1 MPKGLAFVTNQ
12 ELTLGERE
20 ELSALPPEIQVEIY
34 HMERIAAL
42 LDQPSMAELRQKFLG
57 IDPGPSEHPPGRA
70 WCRRLP
76 LNGRL
81 CAEFD

>member
-12 ELTLGERE
+12 ELTLGEFE
-20 ELSALPPEIQVEIY
+20 ELSALAPEIH
-34 HMERIAAL
+34 HMERNAAL
-42 LDQPSMAELRQKFLG
+42 LNQPSMAELRQKFLG

-81 CAEFD
+81 RAEFD

>member
-20 ELSALPPEIQVEIY
+20 ELSALAPEIQVEIY
-34 HMERIAAL
+34 HMERVAAL
-42 LDQPSMAELRQKFLG
+42 LAQPSMAELRQSSWAST
-57 IDPGPSEHPPGRA
+57 PVPAEHPPGRA